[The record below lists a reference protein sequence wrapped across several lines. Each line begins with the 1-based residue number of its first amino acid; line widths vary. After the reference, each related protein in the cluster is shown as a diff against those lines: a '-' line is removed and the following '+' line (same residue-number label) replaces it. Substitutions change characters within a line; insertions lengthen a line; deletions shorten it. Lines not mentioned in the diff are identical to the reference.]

1 MFVADR
7 GEDQTMSH
15 ARSWLVASFS
25 AVVALAGAGCSNQT
39 GGTAAPADTRAAD
52 EAAIRAA
59 TGTFDQGIAAKD
71 LDKAVSSYQDD
82 AVLFAPKAPAAVGI
96 AAIREAW
103 KGLLG
108 VPGLKMT
115 LNIASVDIARSG
127 DLAVERGTFQI
138 DTTDK
143 DGKPA
148 SELGHFVIAW
158 KKQADGSWKVT
169 ADTNADDK

>member
-1 MFVADR
+1 
-7 GEDQTMSH
+7 MSR
-15 ARSWLVASFS
+15 ARYWLVAN
-25 AVVALAGAGCSNQT
+25 AVAVAALAGAGCSNQT
-39 GGTAAPADTRAAD
+39 GGASAPADTRAAD

-59 TGTFDQGIAAKD
+59 SGVFDQGIAAKD
-71 LDKAVSSYQDD
+71 LDKAVSAYQDD

-108 VPGLKMT
+108 VPGIKMT
-115 LNIASVDIARSG
+115 LNIAAVDVARAG
-127 DLAVERGTFQI
+127 DLAVERGTFQV
-138 DTTDK
+138 DSTDK

-148 SELGHFVIAW
+148 PSEIGHFVIAW
-158 KKQADGSWKVT
+158 KKQAYGSWKIT